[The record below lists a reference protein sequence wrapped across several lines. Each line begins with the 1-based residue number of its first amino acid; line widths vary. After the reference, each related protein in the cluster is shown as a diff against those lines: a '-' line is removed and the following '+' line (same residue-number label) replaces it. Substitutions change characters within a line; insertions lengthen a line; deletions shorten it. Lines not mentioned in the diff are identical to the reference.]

1 MKYAD
6 LHIHTCYSDGTFT
19 PAHIIALA
27 KKAGLSC
34 ISITD
39 HDSVDAYQNNH
50 LPAEEDIEIIPGV
63 EFTSNY
69 NNIEVHILG
78 YYIDY
83 SGAWFQERLKAI
95 CSDRIKRMEQ
105 MCQKLNR
112 LGMSLNIEEVL
123 KFAGHSCVGRLH
135 LAQVMARKGFVAHP
149 QKAFDKYIAD
159 NGPAY
164 VSNFRL
170 KPQEVI
176 DVILK
181 AKGVP
186 VLAHPYSLPSKELI
200 PELAKA
206 GLMGI
211 EGIYSEHSP
220 SQVAHYKKLAQ
231 EHDLLI
237 TGGSDFHGDAKPEVK
252 IGIAKIP
259 YTLIETLKNAHQKV
273 LAR

>member
-1 MKYAD
+1 MMKYAD
-6 LHIHTCYSDGTFT
+6 LHIHTCYSDGTFS
-19 PAHIIALA
+19 PAHIITLA
-27 KKAGLSC
+27 KKAGIRC

-39 HDSVDAYQNNH
+39 HDSVDTYLNP
-50 LPAEEDIEIIPGV
+50 LPSEEDIEIIPGV

-78 YYIDY
+78 YFIDY
-83 SGAWFQERLKAI
+83 SAAWFQERLKAM
-95 CSDRIKRMEQ
+95 CEDRIKRMEA
-105 MCQKLNR
+105 MCQKLTG
-112 LGMSLNIEEVL
+112 LGMPLTIEEIS

-135 LAQVMARKGFVAHP
+135 LARVMVQKGFVAYP
-149 QKAFDKYIAD
+149 QEAFNKYISD
-159 NGPAY
+159 SGPAY

-170 KPQEVI
+170 TPREVI

-186 VLAHPYSLPSKELI
+186 VLAHPYSLPNQELI
-200 PELAKA
+200 PEFVKT

-220 SQVAHYKKLAQ
+220 KQTAHYKKLAQ
-231 EHDLLI
+231 EYDLLL

-252 IGIAKIP
+252 IGMAKIP
-259 YTLIETLKNAHQKV
+259 YFFVEALKNARIKV
-273 LAR
+273 